1 MIILEIMIFSGIISM
16 CFSACGMD
24 IDNNV
29 NLIIVSGI
37 MLGVYNRHYC
47 IKEKNK
53 YK

>member
-16 CFSACGMD
+16 CFSACGID
-24 IDNNV
+24 IDNNI

-37 MLGVYNRHYC
+37 ALGVYNRYYY
-47 IKEKNK
+47 IQEKNK